1 MTLFW
6 KKMRNPLFIKSV
18 IMLLQLTWK
27 YFRPFIESKASLQ
40 HAAILPAVRLFTG
53 TANAD

>member
-27 YFRPFIESKASLQ
+27 YFRPFIESKASL
-40 HAAILPAVRLFTG
+40 HAAILPAVRQFTG